1 MGAAQDR
8 FVDVA
13 RPAWPDPTELRVGLG
28 CMRMSTD
35 SDRDE
40 QAAYETIAAAVDA
53 GITVFDTAH
62 AYGHG
67 AHELGHNERL
77 LAQALRACAAAQTA
91 RIVTKG
97 GMTRRGGGWVPDCRA
112 KAILGDCEES
122 LAALDGLAIDL
133 YLLHAPD
140 PRTPWRTSMRALA
153 RLLSEGMVRR
163 VGISNVNRDQFD
175 EALDIV
181 EVTAVEN
188 ALSVYDDSALRGGI
202 VERCSE
208 RGAALIAHSPLGG
221 PRRVSGLVRQPV
233 LQEVAAAHHATPAE
247 VALAW
252 LLQLSPAVIAI
263 PGARRP
269 ATVRSCARATG
280 LELSAGERAQLA
292 DAFGRVRTNRVER
305 PPTRDDTEVVM
316 VMGIPGAGKSRVAD
330 DFVARGY
337 LRLNRDARG
346 GSLRDLAAVL
356 DEELASG
363 ARQIVLDNT
372 YLTRATR
379 SHVVETAHRHG
390 IAVRCVWC
398 DTPLAQA
405 QVNLVERILE
415 RFGSLPAPEELR
427 ALARR
432 EPGILTPTSQMRTVR
447 VLESPSPQEGFAA
460 VERLTF
466 AREPAPER
474 RREGVFVAAGAM
486 TRPGWKAA
494 LAETAPGSAHLVFD
508 WNPAGAMDALVAG
521 VDRLSAA
528 VSGTVEGTL
537 CAHAAGPPVCW
548 CRPPLPGLP
557 LAFARAHE
565 VDPLRS
571 TLVGTGPAHRTLAAT
586 LGCRYIPV

>member
-8 FVDVA
+8 FVDVV

-28 CMRMSTD
+28 CMRLSTD

-40 QAAYETIAAAVDA
+40 QAAYETIAAAVEA

-67 AHELGHNERL
+67 VHELGQNERL
-77 LAQALRACAAAQTA
+77 LARALRACAADQTA

-97 GMTRRGGGWVPDCRA
+97 GMTRLGGGWVPDGRA
-112 KAILGDCEES
+112 KAILNDCEAS

-163 VGISNVNRDQFD
+163 VGISNVNRVQFD

-181 EVTAVEN
+181 GVAAVEN
-188 ALSVYDDSALRGGI
+188 ALSVFDDSALRGGI

-208 RGAALIAHSPLGG
+208 TGAALIAHSPLGG
-221 PRRVSGLVRQPV
+221 PRRASSLVRQPV
-233 LQEVAAAHHATPAE
+233 LQQVAEAHRATTAE

-252 LLQLSPAVIAI
+252 LLQLTPAVIAI

-269 ATVRSCARATG
+269 ETVRSCARAVG
-280 LELSAGERAQLA
+280 LDLSAAERTLLG
-292 DAFGRVRTNRVER
+292 DAFGSVRSNRVER
-305 PPTRDDTEVVM
+305 PPARDDAEVVM
-316 VMGIPGAGKSRVAD
+316 VMGIPGAGKSRVAED
-330 DFVARGY
+330 LVARGY

-363 ARQIVLDNT
+363 ARRIVLDNT
-372 YLTRATR
+372 YLTRAAR
-379 SHVVETAHRHG
+379 SHLVETAHRYG
-390 IAVRCVWC
+390 ITVRCIWC

-432 EPGILTPTSQMRTVR
+432 EPGILTPTSQMRTLR
-447 VLESPSPQEGFAA
+447 ELEPPSPQEDFAL
-460 VERLTF
+460 VERLAF
-466 AREPAPER
+466 AREPVSER
-474 RREGVFVAAGAM
+474 RRGGVFVAAAAM
-486 TRPGWKAA
+486 TRPGWNAA
-494 LAETAPGSAHLVFD
+494 LAQTDPDVPHLVLD
-508 WNPAGAMDALVAG
+508 WNPAGTAEALVAG
-521 VDRLSAA
+521 VDRLSAT
-528 VSGTVEGTL
+528 VSGIVEGAL

-565 VDPLRS
+565 VDPQRS